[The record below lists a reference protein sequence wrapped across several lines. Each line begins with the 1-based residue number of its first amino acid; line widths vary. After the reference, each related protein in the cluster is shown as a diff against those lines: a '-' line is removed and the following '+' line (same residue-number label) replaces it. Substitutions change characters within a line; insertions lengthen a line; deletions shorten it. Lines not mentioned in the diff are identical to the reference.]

1 MKYIK
6 SFSFI
11 SYIFIVL
18 FNFSYQI
25 TENNIINLENKPFN
39 ENQSFKLVINY
50 PNQKLLKNVI
60 DIKIESEIE
69 DLNNYYYKYYY
80 VKENKN
86 IILDDIEYYNEP
98 NKTLELPEVKYIICE
113 INNKINNNKIYL
125 KSEVINYNSI
135 KKKEIDNKYTFTN
148 ISFNDFKDNNF
159 SLIIFFS
166 TFCFA
171 TTISVVL
178 ISFDLKDDNKIVKTY
193 NLSTKDRAYKEY
205 QNLKNSFINKN
216 IFKYACFLMKYTY
229 SIFNII
235 TIYNYDHPRYIRFF
249 IVIIKIVSNI
259 FFSMLFFFI
268 YKHFGDE
275 KKKPIDG
282 VLSFLFSVFSSIIIY
297 IISLL
302 ITKKYLGYDK
312 IRRDI
317 WKPKIESLR
326 KYIYYTV
333 KKDILFNSKWHN
345 IRNRMISYTRIC
357 GKIILRDKPE
367 DKYKIYADNKQ
378 KCYKEELSIK
388 TPSESSNNSLIGDDK
403 DSERYDEKFMANT
416 FNIKTK
422 INNNLL
428 GYNMRRKKT
437 FFAKTNEKDLNLRL
451 YVEKGVQS
459 FSISKFGQND
469 LKLKTVQKIEDIRNR
484 YILNI
489 NDSKFDE
496 TLEVNSFVKTYD
508 NLEIETLEN
517 YTYIS
522 TDSMNNQLH
531 KTSSESNKIFINLI
545 ATLIVLLLLTLVD
558 FGLISIYLLMEEFET
573 NLIYYYCLIPILCQ
587 ITIFNFIWNYFFN
600 LIISVIIF
608 NRYGYEKKNCFY
620 KIFFKLFIEK
630 YIKYIYKIRL
640 LINKYNK
647 ELEFFDK

>member
-1 MKYIK
+1 
-6 SFSFI
+6 
-11 SYIFIVL
+11 
-18 FNFSYQI
+18 
-25 TENNIINLENKPFN
+25 
-39 ENQSFKLVINY
+39 
-50 PNQKLLKNVI
+50 
-60 DIKIESEIE
+60 
-69 DLNNYYYKYYY
+69 
-80 VKENKN
+80 
-86 IILDDIEYYNEP
+86 
-98 NKTLELPEVKYIICE
+98 
-113 INNKINNNKIYL
+113 
-125 KSEVINYNSI
+125 
-135 KKKEIDNKYTFTN
+135 
-148 ISFNDFKDNNF
+148 
-159 SLIIFFS
+159 
-166 TFCFA
+166 
-171 TTISVVL
+171 
-178 ISFDLKDDNKIVKTY
+178 
-193 NLSTKDRAYKEY
+193 
-205 QNLKNSFINKN
+205 
-216 IFKYACFLMKYTY
+216 
-229 SIFNII
+229 
-235 TIYNYDHPRYIRFF
+235 
-249 IVIIKIVSNI
+249 
-259 FFSMLFFFI
+259 
-268 YKHFGDE
+268 
-275 KKKPIDG
+275 
-282 VLSFLFSVFSSIIIY
+282 
-297 IISLL
+297 
-302 ITKKYLGYDK
+302 
-312 IRRDI
+312 
-317 WKPKIESLR
+317 
-326 KYIYYTV
+326 
-333 KKDILFNSKWHN
+333 
-345 IRNRMISYTRIC
+345 MISYTRIC

-608 NRYGYEKKNCFY
+608 NRYGYEKKIVSIKFFLNCS
-620 KIFFKLFIEK
+620 
-630 YIKYIYKIRL
+630 
-640 LINKYNK
+640 
-647 ELEFFDK
+647 